1 MTVTRAIPAPEN
13 ATARPC
19 EALLKLRPAKIDR
32 GMIEA
37 IVGDGTVATQA
48 AVSRE
53 FGLAANTVKQSWA
66 SAGMPGEQGRYSL
79 AEITEWR
86 LRYLAELEGRKQTA
100 ADLSNSELE
109 REQAEEELRK
119 IRLQN
124 DKLEREEQIASGK
137 VIDKEAAETA
147 LRTLFAVHAERV
159 MKVMAQLEPSLPS
172 EIAPDIVATGNRL
185 LRRELVG
192 LSETSARDIIKEGNS
207 VVDL

>member
-1 MTVTRAIPAPEN
+1 MTAVRPKAKSAQ
-13 ATARPC
+13 PC
-19 EALLKLRPAKIDR
+19 EVLLKLRPAKIDADLIR
-32 GMIEA
+32 L
-37 IVGDGTVATQA
+37 IVGRGVVATHA
-48 AVSRE
+48 AVARE
-53 FGLAANTVKQSWA
+53 FGLSVNTIKQSWA
-66 SAGMPGEQGRYSL
+66 SEGMPGEKGKYPL
-79 AEITEWR
+79 AEIVVWR
-86 LRYLAELEGRKQTA
+86 LRYLVELEGRKSSA
-100 ADLSNSELE
+100 ADLTSAQLD

-119 IRLQN
+119 IKLQN

-159 MKVMAQLEPSLPS
+159 MKVMAQLEPSLPA

-192 LSETSARDIIKEGNS
+192 LSETSARDIIKEGTS